1 MLLGSLACALRLH
14 DEETLANEARWFI
27 KEYQF
32 VTDTYRLYAIL
43 GLVGGDAHKSKFNS
57 SPNMKFMLRQ
67 IKAIDYSVPGDPSQK
82 VNQGTIPSSIY
93 QERVAI
99 SARDEQGRLIAAE
112 ELDAALLI
120 LYGHIL
126 YAGNSFL
133 PALNY
138 FYRAYALDEGNPL
151 VLLSMALCY
160 IQQSLKRQSD
170 NRHFQIIQGLSFM
183 HEYRRI
189 RERPGTTLSE
199 RQEMEFNFAR
209 VWHALGLS
217 HLAVEGY
224 ERVLQIGEQIETER
238 TSNAQKFASKPVHEG
253 ESGANQNEDL
263 TATEVSTENFASEAA
278 MALQTI
284 FGLSGDLKAARMIT
298 EKYLII

>member
-1 MLLGSLACALRLH
+1 M
-14 DEETLANEARWFI
+14 
-27 KEYQF
+27 
-32 VTDTYRLYAIL
+32 TDTYRLYAIL

-67 IKAIDYSVPGDPSQK
+67 IKAIDFSVPGDPSEK
-82 VNQGTIPSSIY
+82 VSQGSVPSSIY
-93 QERVAI
+93 QERAAI
-99 SARDEQGRLIAAE
+99 SARDEQGRLVAAE
-112 ELDAALLI
+112 ELDAALLT

-138 FYRAYALDEGNPL
+138 FYRAYALDERNPL

-170 NRHFQIIQGLSFM
+170 NRHFQIVQGLSFM

-189 RERPGTTLSE
+189 REQPGTSLSE

-224 ERVLQIGEQIETER
+224 QRVLEIGEQIEAAR
-238 TSNAQKFASKPVHEG
+238 ASKAGKSTVHATYG
-253 ESGANQNEDL
+253 NDAGTNQSEDRI
-263 TATEVSTENFASEAA
+263 AYEPFAENFTSEAA

-284 FGLSGDLKAARMIT
+284 FGLSGDLMTAKLIT
-298 EKYLII
+298 EKYLVI

>member
-1 MLLGSLACALRLH
+1 M
-14 DEETLANEARWFI
+14 
-27 KEYQF
+27 
-32 VTDTYRLYAIL
+32 TDTYRLYAIL
-43 GLVGGDAHKSKFNS
+43 GLVGGDARRSRFNS

-67 IKAIDYSVPGDPSQK
+67 IKAIDYSIPGDPSQK
-82 VNQGTIPSSIY
+82 VNQGSIPSSIY

-99 SARDEQGRLIAAE
+99 SARDDQGRLIVAE

-138 FYRAYALDEGNPL
+138 FYRAYALDERNPL

-170 NRHFQIIQGLSFM
+170 NRHFQVIQGLSFM

-189 RERPGTTLSE
+189 REQPGTSLSE

-224 ERVLQIGEQIETER
+224 QRVIQIGEQIETARKLKLTPTNENRVTAGASQNDKNDDR
-238 TSNAQKFASKPVHEG
+238 T
-253 ESGANQNEDL
+253 ANI
-263 TATEVSTENFASEAA
+263 TEPFVENFISEAA
-278 MALQTI
+278 VALQTI
-284 FGLSGDLKAARMIT
+284 FGLSGDLLSARSIT